1 VTSAEAPAGR
11 KARVV
16 LADDHPLLR
25 QGLQMV
31 IDAEPDLEVAGQAGS
46 AEEAICQVAALR
58 PDVLL
63 LDITMPGG
71 GGIGALER
79 LRAASPGTRVLM
91 LTMHADPEYL
101 RVALAS
107 GATGFLLKSAA
118 SGDLLAA
125 VRAVH
130 QGRAYVDPVLAG
142 AALRGV
148 LGAAARTSP
157 KGAAGLLSPRET
169 EVLGELA
176 LGYTNKEIA
185 ARLAVGVKSVETY
198 RARLSEKLGLSGR
211 AELVRYAMEN
221 GLCGVERRDG
231 RRTDMDGLG

>member
-1 VTSAEAPAGR
+1 VSLATPAEASDGR
-11 KARVV
+11 SVRVV

-25 QGLQMV
+25 QGLRMV
-31 IDAEPDLEVAGQAGS
+31 IDAEPDLEVVGEASA
-46 AEEAICQVAALR
+46 AEEAIRLVAALR

-79 LRAASPGTRVLM
+79 LRAASADTRVLM

-118 SGDLLAA
+118 GGDLLAA

-130 QGRAYVDPVLAG
+130 QGRAYVDPLLGG
-142 AALRGV
+142 AALRGA
-148 LGAAARTSP
+148 LGERTSARGP
-157 KGAAGLLSPRET
+157 SAVLSPRET
-169 EVLGELA
+169 EVLENLA

-185 ARLAVGVKSVETY
+185 ARLSVGVKSVETY

-211 AELVRYAMEN
+211 AELVRFAMEN
-221 GLCGVERRDG
+221 GLGARPTGFDC
-231 RRTDMDGLG
+231 LG